1 MSLIS
6 TVYGNLKTL
15 IQATLGSGYTELS
28 HCYEMEKN
36 SFETA
41 TKRWGLL
48 PYGAPEVEGETRA
61 NTCDL
66 RFIILLTDEFGSIE
80 ENDASVISK
89 EIEMMGKYEDL
100 WKAITVQK
108 AGSPGTCILTGGYS
122 IQKAVTINKTRII
135 VVDGQFFVRV
145 RNPF

>member
-1 MSLIS
+1 
-6 TVYGNLKTL
+6 
-15 IQATLGSGYTELS
+15 
-28 HCYEMEKN
+28 MEKN

-48 PYGAPEVEGETRA
+48 PYGAPEVNGETRA

-66 RFIILLTDEFGSIE
+66 KFVLLLTDEFGSIE
-80 ENDASVISK
+80 ESDSSVIAK
-89 EIEMMGKYEDL
+89 EIEMMGKFEDL
-100 WKAITVQK
+100 WKAITQQK
-108 AGSPGTCILTGGYS
+108 AGSPGTCILTSGFT
-122 IQKAVTINKTRII
+122 IEKAVTIDKTRII

>member
-6 TVYGNLKTL
+6 TVYANLKTL
-15 IQATLGSGYTELS
+15 IQATLGSTYSELS
-28 HCYEMEKN
+28 HCYDMEKN

-48 PYGAPEVEGETRA
+48 PYGAPEVNGETRA

-66 RFIILLTDEFGSIE
+66 RFVLLLTDEFGSIE
-80 ENDASVISK
+80 ESDSSVIAK
-89 EIEMMGKYEDL
+89 EIEMMGKFEDL
-100 WKAITVQK
+100 WKAITQQK
-108 AGSPGTCILTGGYS
+108 AGSPGTCIITSGFS
-122 IQKAVTINKTRII
+122 VEKAVTIDKTRII

>member
-15 IQATLGSGYTELS
+15 IQTTLGSSYSELS
-28 HCYEMEKN
+28 HCYDLEKN
-36 SFETA
+36 SFEQA
-41 TKRWGLL
+41 SKRWGLL
-48 PYGAPEVEGETRA
+48 PYGAPEVNGETRA

-66 RFIILLTDEFGSIE
+66 RFILLLTDEFGSTE
-80 ENDASVISK
+80 ESDLAVITK
-89 EIEMMGKYEDL
+89 EIEMMGKFEDL

-108 AGSPGTCILTGGYS
+108 AGSSSQCIITGGFS
-122 IQKAVTINKTRII
+122 IEKAVTIDKTRII

-145 RNPF
+145 RNIF